1 MDGDKSYDHVKALVS
16 SIHGSFVD
24 ASLLDRTNNNS
35 PSGLLT
41 AATTP
46 SRTPSPSP
54 SPSPDVVRTTTEDGS
69 QAAQT
74 ATFPADGQERA
85 AADGAASTGAAET
98 AGAPV
103 TVPGNSSSTPT
114 RLLQHRLRIPSLVV
128 TSSLSPYHPSN
139 LLAASAD
146 PDHTTPRRFSFAIMR
161 RHSNTV
167 PTNKHFAHP
176 PPKMSICSKRS
187 LCSLFSPIPIY
198 HFQIPHEFRLCV
210 RVCVCL

>member
-16 SIHGSFVD
+16 SIHGSFTN

-35 PSGLLT
+35 PSGLRT
-41 AATTP
+41 TATTP

-54 SPSPDVVRTTTEDGS
+54 SASPDVIRTTTEDES
-69 QAAQT
+69 QAQT

-85 AADGAASTGAAET
+85 AADGAAAPSAPTGSSEATGVPVT
-98 AGAPV
+98 AGS
-103 TVPGNSSSTPT
+103 GNSHSTPT

-167 PTNKHFAHP
+167 PTCPKLFHSAQSALCPTPLAQSRP
-176 PPKMSICSKRS
+176 P
-187 LCSLFSPIPIY
+187 
-198 HFQIPHEFRLCV
+198 FQFT
-210 RVCVCL
+210 